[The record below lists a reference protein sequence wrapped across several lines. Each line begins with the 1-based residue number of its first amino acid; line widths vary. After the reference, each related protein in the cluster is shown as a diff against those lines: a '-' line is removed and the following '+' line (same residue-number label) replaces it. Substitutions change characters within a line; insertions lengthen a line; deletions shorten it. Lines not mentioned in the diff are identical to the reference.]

1 VPDLCECLP
10 ISLILTGYCHI
21 YYATDCYR
29 DTSAVYIKL
38 QSLIPML
45 CHTINRGDIN
55 RSTTSTAATLHY
67 WTDLFFADVPL
78 ITSSIVND
86 ALICIV
92 GMLSYVTP
100 LARFGVHLVCQWS
113 LI

>member
-67 WTDLFFADVPL
+67 WTDLFFADV
-78 ITSSIVND
+78 
-86 ALICIV
+86 
-92 GMLSYVTP
+92 
-100 LARFGVHLVCQWS
+100 VCKRCNRIKFQWAKDRAVV
-113 LI
+113 LL